1 MVYQLCIFSNCN
13 VFRILQRDLS
23 LAHPD
28 CHSLS
33 YYPSAACT
41 ALWLPVNFRICYK
54 IAVIYFKA
62 IHNLGPAYLSILIN
76 IKRCCNLAITCGL
89 MWTLFCMTLPLA
101 QFKRSL
107 GDRQEPYWLLHCFF
121 VCLELLA
128 SFLPSYLYS
137 LFFSDY
143 SSCGVSPV
151 DFRSRIVGG
160 KNSKRGWW
168 PWHVGIYN
176 TRGRGNGL
184 SKTIWSFPLSI
195 TETCFIG
202 RSEVVRET
210 KQNFVSSKQ

>member
-1 MVYQLCIFSNCN
+1 MDV
-13 VFRILQRDLS
+13 ILHDPTASSVQTQSWGQTRAIMA
-23 LAHPD
+23 LA
-28 CHSLS
+28 
-33 YYPSAACT
+33 
-41 ALWLPVNFRICYK
+41 
-54 IAVIYFKA
+54 
-62 IHNLGPAYLSILIN
+62 
-76 IKRCCNLAITCGL
+76 
-89 MWTLFCMTLPLA
+89 
-101 QFKRSL
+101 
-107 GDRQEPYWLLHCFF
+107 LHFL
-121 VCLELLA
+121 CLELLA